1 MRVVAMLA
9 RGPWRLTAGLV
20 AAASLSGCI
29 ISVDVKDVGMFE
41 GGWSESERDLSSELT
56 KIDYEGR
63 GTLYV
68 VQGDDSRLRLQGSRA
83 AMDAVTISQ
92 AGATLHIAERATE
105 SQCAGWGCD
114 AVGGGPAVG
123 DISYYLEI
131 PFVED
136 IRHSG
141 HGELKVGP
149 LTAQRLVVVVEDHAD
164 TKFSSLNV
172 RDLSLRAQD
181 HADINVET
189 LDADEASLAA
199 SSHADIYAHDL
210 NTLELTVHAD
220 DQGQVWLAGRAD
232 EANISVADHASLDAS
247 RVECDVV
254 SIRAADHAVARL
266 WAEESLDISSDDQA
280 TVDWSG
286 NAEVRERTAV
296 TGR

>member
-1 MRVVAMLA
+1 MWVVEMLTK
-9 RGPWRLTAGLV
+9 GPLRLAAGLV
-20 AAASLSGCI
+20 ALVTLGGCVI
-29 ISVDVKDVGMFE
+29 AVDVSETGML
-41 GGWSESERDLSSELT
+41 GGGLSESERDLSSELT

-68 VQGDDSRLRLQGSRA
+68 VQGDDPRLRLQGSRA
-83 AMDAVTISQ
+83 ALDAVEISQ
-92 AGATLHIAERATE
+92 AGATLHIAERSTG
-105 SQCAGWGCD
+105 SQCVGWGC
-114 AVGGGPAVG
+114 ATVVGGPAVG

-131 PFVED
+131 PYVED

-149 LTAQRLVVVVEDHAD
+149 LTAQRLVVVVEDHAG

-172 RDLSLRAQD
+172 RNLSLRAQD

-189 LDADEASLAA
+189 LDADEASLSA

-232 EANISVADHASLDAS
+232 EADISVADHASLDAS

-254 SIRAADHAVARL
+254 NIRAADHAVARL
-266 WAEESLDISSDDQA
+266 WAEESLHIRSHDQA

-296 TGR
+296 SGR

>member
-1 MRVVAMLA
+1 MHVVAMLA
-9 RGPWRLTAGLV
+9 RGPSRLAAGLV
-20 AAASLSGCI
+20 AAVALNGCI
-29 ISVDVKDVGMFE
+29 ISVDVEDVGMFE

-56 KIDYEGR
+56 KIDYEGQ

-68 VQGDDSRLRLQGSRA
+68 VQGDDPRLRLQGNRA
-83 AMDAVTISQ
+83 ALDAVTIRQS
-92 AGATLHIAERATE
+92 GGTLHIAERPTAA
-105 SQCAGWGCD
+105 QCIGWACD
-114 AVGGGPAVG
+114 IAPGLAAVG

-172 RDLSLRAQD
+172 RNLSLRAQD

-189 LDADEASLAA
+189 LDADEASLSA
-199 SSHADIYAHDL
+199 SSHADIYAHDV
-210 NTLELTVHAD
+210 NTLELTIHAD

-232 EANISVADHASLDAS
+232 EADISVADHASLDAS

-254 SIRAADHAVARL
+254 NIRAADHAVARL
-266 WAEESLDISSDDQA
+266 WAEESLHIRSHDQA

-296 TGR
+296 SGR